1 VTAVMEVRNVHRVFR
16 MGDEE
21 LHALDDVSLSFGKGE
36 LCAVMGTSG
45 SGKSTLMNIL
55 GCLDAPTSGTYLL
68 DGKDVTHVS
77 RTTSADLRNRFIGF
91 IFQNFQLLPR
101 TTSVEQVEL
110 PLIYAGLS
118 RKARR
123 TRAVDALTRVGLG
136 NRLDH
141 HPNQLSGGQQQRVAI
156 ARALVTQPQVIL
168 ADEPTGN
175 LDSRT
180 SQDITALLQEL
191 HTQGMT
197 VLLVTH
203 DPEMKRYVNRVI
215 SMKDGKVES
224 DVTQQAEPIRRAEA
238 A

>member
-1 VTAVMEVRNVHRVFR
+1 MTAVMEVRNVHRVFR